1 MGCDTRKPEFRVFDK
16 VRFKSACS
24 AIGTSYKIEIS
35 FVASLDMMLAN
46 KRITKALI
54 RLCKGA
60 GWSATLLFA
69 SPEDR
74 FSHIDAHIQLKKNPV
89 FPIEIWS

>member
-1 MGCDTRKPEFRVFDK
+1 MGCDTRKPEFRVFAK
-16 VRFKSACS
+16 VRIKSACS

-54 RLCKGA
+54 RLCEGA

-69 SPEDR
+69 NPEVR
-74 FSHIDAHIQLKKNPV
+74 FSHIEAHIQLKKSS
-89 FPIEIWS
+89 ISY